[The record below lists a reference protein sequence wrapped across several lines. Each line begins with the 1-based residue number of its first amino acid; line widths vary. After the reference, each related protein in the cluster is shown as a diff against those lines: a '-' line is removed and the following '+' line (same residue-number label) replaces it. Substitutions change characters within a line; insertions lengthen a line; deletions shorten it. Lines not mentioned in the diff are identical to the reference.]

1 MKLLYFIRNTFLIFF
16 LFFLLQVNQKVY
28 AAENTYID
36 DIIQKGYLNVGLPPY
51 TTPPFYY
58 LDPKDKKLKGY
69 DVDIIEGFAKEIGVD
84 VVFDRD
90 STSFNNLVKRAGAG
104 DFDMAIGKL
113 GTTFKRMSDAHPHEY
128 MNFRHALLSN
138 RKFVNSLGVSPDNPK
153 YGNELLNSSMKIG
166 FIDRSA
172 YDTYANSLFA
182 NAEKVGFK
190 NWSDCKNA
198 LLDGKV
204 DAIYR
209 DATEIKKI
217 VYQKPNLS
225 IEYVPIL
232 FDDIIDQKS
241 IFLSTEAN
249 TYLSDILDY
258 YLKRKEIKTDSQIM
272 KDYSSFYEP
281 IN

>member
-28 AAENTYID
+28 AAENIYID
-36 DIIQKGYLNVGLPPY
+36 KIIQKGYLNVGLPPY

-58 LDPKDKKLKGY
+58 LDQKDKKLKGY

-172 YDTYANSLFA
+172 YDTYANSLFI
-182 NAEKVGFK
+182 NAEKIGFK
-190 NWSDCKNA
+190 NWTECKTA
-198 LLDGKV
+198 LLEGKV

-258 YLKRKEIKTDSQIM
+258 YLKRKEIKTDSEIM

>member
-1 MKLLYFIRNTFLIFF
+1 MNLLYFLRNCILIFT
-16 LFFLLQVNQKVY
+16 LFLLIQINQKVY
-28 AAENTYID
+28 AAENIYID
-36 DIIQKGYLNVGLPPY
+36 KIIQRGYLNVGLPPY

-58 LDPKDKKLKGY
+58 LDPKDNKLKGY
-69 DVDIIEGFAKEIGVD
+69 DVDIIEGFANEIGVN

-90 STSFNNLVKRAGAG
+90 STSFNNLVKRSGAG

-138 RKFVNSLGVSPDNPK
+138 RKFVNSLGVAPDNPK
-153 YGNELLNSSMKIG
+153 YGNKLLNSEMTIG

-172 YDTYANSLFA
+172 YDTYANSLFV
-182 NAEKVGFK
+182 NAKKVGFK
-190 NWSDCKNA
+190 NWTECKNA
-198 LLDGKV
+198 LLEGKV

-258 YLKRKEIKTDSQIM
+258 YLKRKEIKTDSEIM